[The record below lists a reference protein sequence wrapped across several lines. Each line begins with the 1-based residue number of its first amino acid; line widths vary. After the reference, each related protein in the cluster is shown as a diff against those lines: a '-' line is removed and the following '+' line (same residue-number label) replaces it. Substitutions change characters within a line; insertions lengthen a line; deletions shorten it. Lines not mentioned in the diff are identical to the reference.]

1 MSNHEMPPQ
10 AIVDPGLA
18 IVTTGNLRGNLLS
31 RLQAECAPVKLSHL
45 KFGKSEDQSAQI
57 DEELKFLADP
67 DIGMVLL
74 TNTTAQALHPATG
87 KPYTRMERRE
97 IVEMARPVQEGRYTV
112 PIPTHT
118 PTPGK
123 VRTAPVKAKKSKPT
137 GPCTH
142 SRVVFTN
149 AQREAGRRYRESIW
163 PTIEKLRNEGLSIR
177 KIHMATSH
185 SEQTIT
191 KILKERVKG
200 GWTDPCGDKF
210 IPVPITEHDREN
222 ARKMRMAG
230 SSIRAICK
238 YLGRDRKSV
247 LRALLEVVK

>member
-1 MSNHEMPPQ
+1 MHEMPPQ
-10 AIVDPGLA
+10 ALLDPGLA
-18 IVTTGNLRGNLLS
+18 IVTTGNLRGPILS
-31 RLQAECAPVKLSHL
+31 ILRAACAPGKISEIVERYGDRAKETLKDLEYFGRVHLSATHATAL
-45 KFGKSEDQSAQI
+45 RGTGNPYRD
-57 DEELKFLADP
+57 
-67 DIGMVLL
+67 
-74 TNTTAQALHPATG
+74 TT
-87 KPYTRMERRE
+87 RRE
-97 IVEMARPVQEGRYTV
+97 IVEMARPVQEDRYTV
-112 PIPTHT
+112 PMPTHT

-123 VRTAPVKAKKSKPT
+123 VRTAPVKAKKPKPT

-149 AQREAGRRYRESIW
+149 AQREAGRKYREAIW

-177 KIHMATSH
+177 KIHMATNH

-210 IPVPITEHDREN
+210 VPVPITEHDREN
-222 ARKMRMAG
+222 ARKMRLAG